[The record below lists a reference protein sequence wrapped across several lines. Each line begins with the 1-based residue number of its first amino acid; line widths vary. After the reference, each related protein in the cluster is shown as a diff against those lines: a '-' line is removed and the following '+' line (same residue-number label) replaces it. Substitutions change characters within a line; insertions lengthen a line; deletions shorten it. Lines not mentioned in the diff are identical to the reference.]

1 MGGGALGREN
11 GASPLQGQGL
21 GALPRSGGG
30 FGLGAAMGGGA
41 LAFANFGCSS
51 SPGATCRPWL
61 RPRLPLS
68 LEAGSRRLRALGCC

>member
-41 LAFANFGCSS
+41 LALSRTSAARPLPAQLAVLGSGQGFPFLWRL
-51 SPGATCRPWL
+51 GA
-61 RPRLPLS
+61 
-68 LEAGSRRLRALGCC
+68 EGLGH